1 MVRLEIV
8 TPEAKTF
15 SDNVDSVVIPGVE
28 GELGVLP
35 MHAPLMTLLEPGELR
50 VMKNG
55 EETRLAVGEGFVEVT
70 QEKIAVLTDMAV
82 KESDIDESAAEAAIK
97 LPYLSRPDIKE
108 GDECRS
114 GYTARSAADVR
125 ASSSREGPSNRIASA
140 LCAFSRDSSTRCAI
154 LGQAARS
161 IRGSGPARNPLN
173 ARPASAAAS
182 SGSRSATTTATPEDS
197 STRSRWKAARSAGDI
212 RRRVSSVPSS
222 DMP

>member
-35 MHAPLMTLLEPGELR
+35 LHAPLMTLLEPGELR

-82 KESDIDESAAEAAIK
+82 KECEIDESAAEAAIK
-97 LPYLSRPDIKE
+97 RAEEAMRSERMS
-108 GDECRS
+108 DE
-114 GYTARSAADVR
+114 
-125 ASSSREGPSNRIASA
+125 E
-140 LCAFSRDSSTRCAI
+140 
-154 LGQAARS
+154 Q
-161 IRGSGPARNPLN
+161 
-173 ARPASAAAS
+173 
-182 SGSRSATTTATPEDS
+182 ATT
-197 STRSRWKAARSAGDI
+197 KAALMRSLALVKVK
-212 RRRVSSVPSS
+212 RRRQV
-222 DMP
+222 